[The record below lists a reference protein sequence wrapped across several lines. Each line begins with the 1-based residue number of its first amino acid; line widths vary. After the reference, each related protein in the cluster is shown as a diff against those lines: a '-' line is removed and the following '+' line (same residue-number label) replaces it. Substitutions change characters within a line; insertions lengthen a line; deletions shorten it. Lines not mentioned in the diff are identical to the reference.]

1 MFGPVRR
8 GRLSLLLKRA
18 YWGKRKA
25 APRRRPARTCT
36 YFRISWF
43 FEVISRGS
51 APPAPSKECVVASSL
66 RQASGCSRAAG
77 VIISCGSVQI
87 HGFAWAVWEIKITC
101 FLVRFTSN
109 LFRLHL
115 KKKKKP
121 TRTHLNLLLCG
132 PTQNPFN
139 LIFDKIIK
147 LIDDVTNLNNLGK
160 LSPDKHFPGWR
171 ADTAGLA

>member
-1 MFGPVRR
+1 MLFSA
-8 GRLSLLLKRA
+8 LYFKSL
-18 YWGKRKA
+18 
-25 APRRRPARTCT
+25 
-36 YFRISWF
+36 
-43 FEVISRGS
+43 
-51 APPAPSKECVVASSL
+51 
-66 RQASGCSRAAG
+66 Q
-77 VIISCGSVQI
+77 
-87 HGFAWAVWEIKITC
+87 
-101 FLVRFTSN
+101 TS
-109 LFRLHL
+109 FK